1 MSRALEFPFPVPPK
15 PIEMIEVAKGIFWLR
30 LALPFR
36 LDHVNIYLIEDGDGF
51 ALVDT
56 GIDDPT
62 TRESWEALLSG
73 PLRSRPLTRIIGTH
87 CHPDHIGLGGWL
99 CARLG
104 LQLLMSQTEYLVTL
118 NVRLDPA
125 ALNSEP
131 YLSFYRSHGLDAFH
145 TELLLSRGLQ
155 YLRMVSVPP
164 RTFRR
169 VIANEILRIGGR
181 DFEVLTGGGHS
192 PEQVMLYCEADNL
205 LLCADQVLAKITPNI
220 SVEAMDPEGD
230 PLGIYLRSLD
240 RLKRALPANIL
251 VLPGH
256 NLPFV
261 GLHTRVDE
269 LAAHHKARCLAIH
282 EACRK
287 APHSVAELV
296 PVVFGRVIDDP
307 HQMAFAFSEALA
319 HANFMI
325 RRGELREERISS
337 GVALR
342 V

>member
-1 MSRALEFPFPVPPK
+1 MSRALEFPFPLPPK
-15 PIEMIEVAKGIFWLR
+15 PIEMIEVATGIFWVR

-56 GIDDPT
+56 GIDDRT

-73 PLRSRPLTRIIGTH
+73 PLRGRPLTQIIGTH

-99 CARLG
+99 CDRLD
-104 LQLLMSQTEYLVTL
+104 LQLLMSQTEYLVAL
-118 NVRLDPA
+118 NIRLDPA

-131 YLSFYRSHGLDAFH
+131 YRSFYQSHGLDVFH

-155 YLRMVSVPP
+155 YLRMVSAPR

-169 VIANEILRIGGR
+169 VIANEILCIGGR

-192 PEQVMLYCEADNL
+192 PEQVMLHCAADNL

-240 RLKRALPANIL
+240 RLKQALPENVL
-251 VLPGH
+251 LLPGH
-256 NLPFV
+256 NLPWTNPLR
-261 GLHTRVDE
+261 GSRV
-269 LAAHHKARCLAIH
+269 
-282 EACRK
+282 
-287 APHSVAELV
+287 
-296 PVVFGRVIDDP
+296 
-307 HQMAFAFSEALA
+307 
-319 HANFMI
+319 
-325 RRGELREERISS
+325 RRRLG
-337 GVALR
+337 G
-342 V
+342 